1 MDKKIFLISTNQVP
15 LWNALVTKMNY
26 QTAESKYISISFSF
40 PEWLFTLFGHKH
52 TKMDYEEGEGGTV
65 YCWQNLFVLKEI
77 GTILI
82 LIFSASSE
90 SSSNMC
96 TNSYHKLRLNIS
108 PVISSYRPFCAS
120 FRVMKISAKYDFYWS
135 VSCLKFLN
143 NVTSF
148 TMLKWKARFV
158 IFKALCKAMSRRRH
172 FDNKHLDPNLS
183 A

>member
-1 MDKKIFLISTNQVP
+1 MHFNFQRWITRQQK
-15 LWNALVTKMNY
+15 A
-26 QTAESKYISISFSF
+26 SISFSF
-40 PEWLFTLFGHKH
+40 PVWLITLFEHKH
-52 TKMDYEEGEGGTV
+52 TKMDWGGRGHRI
-65 YCWQNLFVLKEI
+65 LL
-77 GTILI
+77 TIFI
-82 LIFSASSE
+82 CSQGNRYNTHTLIFSASTE
-90 SSSNMC
+90 SSSSMC

-158 IFKALCKAMSRRRH
+158 IFKVLCKAMSRRRH

>member
-1 MDKKIFLISTNQVP
+1 MKRTSDKDELPDSRKQVYQYIIFLSRVTIHLVRAQTYQNG
-15 LWNALVTKMNY
+15 LW
-26 QTAESKYISISFSF
+26 
-40 PEWLFTLFGHKH
+40 G
-52 TKMDYEEGEGGTV
+52 GGRGTV

-77 GTILI
+77 STILI
-82 LIFSASSE
+82 LIFSASTE

>member
-1 MDKKIFLISTNQVP
+1 
-15 LWNALVTKMNY
+15 MNC
-26 QTAESKYISISFSF
+26 QTAESKYIIFLSRVTIHLVRAQTYQNGL
-40 PEWLFTLFGHKH
+40 W
-52 TKMDYEEGEGGTV
+52 GEGASYIADNIYLLSRKSV
-65 YCWQNLFVLKEI
+65 QYS
-77 GTILI
+77 
-82 LIFSASSE
+82 LIFSASTE
-90 SSSNMC
+90 SSSIMC
-96 TNSYHKLRLNIS
+96 TSSYHKLRLNIS
-108 PVISSYRPFCAS
+108 LMISSYRPFCAS

-148 TMLKWKARFV
+148 TMLKWKVRFV